1 MNDRRQR
8 SRTIAALAIDIGA
21 ESGRAELGRFAG
33 ERVALQEIHRFP
45 NEPVR
50 LPTGLHWDALRLL
63 HEIGQALARAG
74 AAGDPPR
81 SVGID
86 TWGADFGL
94 LDRTGALVGNPVHY
108 RDGRT
113 AGMPE
118 RASRLVPWP
127 DIYAETGI
135 QHLHLNT
142 VYQLLA
148 MDGSPLLDAAER
160 LLLMP
165 DLLAYWIS
173 GEIANE
179 RTNASTTQLYDPL
192 RRDWALGL
200 IERLGLPG
208 RLFRQP
214 LVAPGTTLGPLLPA
228 VAARG
233 GLPTGTSVV
242 AVGSHDTA
250 SAVAAVPAAG
260 EGWAYI
266 SSGTWSLVGVETP
279 APVRTPA
286 ARAANLTNEVGVGG
300 TIRLLKNVT
309 GLWLL
314 QECRRTWERQGRDYA
329 YDELV
334 RLAEAALPFGPLV
347 DPDHPSLLAP
357 GDMPARIGRLCLEGG
372 QAPPDDVG
380 ATVRCVLESL
390 ALKYRW
396 VIDRLEA
403 VSGRPIATIHVVGG
417 GARNA
422 LLSRLTADATRRRVL
437 AGPVEATALGN
448 VLVQA
453 MASGEL
459 ASLAEIRA
467 VVRRSVSVDT
477 FEPAGDA
484 AAWDAAHDRLCR
496 LVAATPAPDIA

>member
-1 MNDRRQR
+1 MTAQQR
-8 SRTIAALAIDIGA
+8 GRAVAALAIDIGA
-21 ESGRAELGRFAG
+21 ESGRAVLGRFDG
-33 ERVALQEIHRFP
+33 ERVALEETYRFL

-63 HEIGQALARAG
+63 HETGRALARSGG
-74 AAGDPPR
+74 ADDPPR
-81 SVGID
+81 SIGID

-94 LDRTGALVGNPVHY
+94 LDRAGTLVGNPVHY

-113 AGMPE
+113 VGMPQ
-118 RASRLVPWP
+118 RASQLVPWP
-127 DIYAETGI
+127 DIYAATGI
-135 QHLHLNT
+135 QHLQLNT
-142 VYQLLA
+142 LYQLLA
-148 MDGSPLLDAAER
+148 MDGTPLLAAAER

-165 DLLAYWIS
+165 DLLAYWIC
-173 GEIANE
+173 GEVANE
-179 RTNASTTQLYDPL
+179 RTNASTTQLYDPV
-192 RRDWALGL
+192 RRDWATGL

-214 LVAPGTTLGPLLPA
+214 IVDPGTPLGPLLPA
-228 VAARG
+228 LASTVGLAA
-233 GLPTGTSVV
+233 GTTVV

-250 SAVAAVPAAG
+250 SAVAAIPAAG
-260 EGWAYI
+260 DDWAYI

-279 APVRTPA
+279 APVLTA
-286 ARAANLTNEVGVGG
+286 EARVANLTNEVGVGG
-300 TIRLLKNVT
+300 TIRLLKNVM

-314 QECRRTWERQGRDYA
+314 QECRRTWEREGRAYA

-334 RLAEAALPFGPLV
+334 RLGEAAPPFGPLV

-357 GDMPARIGRLCLEGG
+357 GDMPARIAALCVEGG
-372 QAPPDDVG
+372 QAPPGGVG
-380 ATVRCVLESL
+380 ATIRCILESL

-396 VIDRLEA
+396 VLDRLEA
-403 VSGRPIATIHVVGG
+403 VTGRPIATVHVVGG

-448 VLVQA
+448 VLVQV

-459 ASLAEIRA
+459 ASLADIRA
-467 VVRRSVSVDT
+467 VVRRSVAVDT
-477 FEPAGDA
+477 FEPVGDA
-484 AAWDAAHDRLCR
+484 SAWDAAHDRLSR
-496 LVAATPAPDIA
+496 LVAATATTGGGR